1 MDMPMKLALGPI
13 PYFWPLER
21 VRAFYHKV
29 AEWPVD
35 IVYVGETVCAK
46 RRALS
51 FDAWL
56 RVADELSE
64 AGKEVVLSTL
74 ALMDAE
80 SSLAMLE
87 RICANGRYRVEAN
100 DMAAV
105 RLLSGN
111 AAFIAGPHVNCYNN
125 ETLSLLAQCGA
136 CRWVAPMELP
146 GSTVAELLRQRPPG
160 LQAEVQA
167 FGRMP
172 LAFSARCFTARAHD
186 LPKDQCD
193 FCCGEYP
200 DGLAVETQEGQALF
214 TINGIQIQSATLCNL
229 AGALVDFEA
238 YGVDVMRIA
247 PLAQGTELAVDA
259 FRAVVDGQLSPEAA
273 DEKLASL
280 SPAGLSD
287 GYWNGTSGMAWHET
301 NPARISHQAA
311 PK

>member
-1 MDMPMKLALGPI
+1 MKLALGPI

-21 VRAFYHKV
+21 VRAFYHQV

-51 FDAWL
+51 FQGWL
-56 RVADELSE
+56 KVADELSK

-87 RICANGRYRVEAN
+87 RICANDRYRIEAN

-105 RLLSGN
+105 RLLSDK

-125 ETLSLLAQCGA
+125 ETLSLLAECGA

-146 GSTVAELLRQRPPG
+146 GPTVAEILRQRPPG

-172 LAFSARCFTARAHD
+172 LAFSARCFTARAHNVA
-186 LPKDQCD
+186 KDQCD

-200 DGLAVETQEGQALF
+200 DGLAVETQDGQALF
-214 TINGIQIQSATLCNL
+214 TINGIQIQSAALCNL
-229 AGALVDFEA
+229 AGALTEFET
-238 YGVDVMRIA
+238 YGVDVVRIA

-259 FRAVVDGQLSPEAA
+259 FRGVLDGRLSPEAA
-273 DEKLASL
+273 DETLAPL
-280 SPAGLSD
+280 SPAGLCD
-287 GYWNGTSGMAWHET
+287 GYWNGAPGMAWQE
-301 NPARISHQAA
+301 ASLSAA
-311 PK
+311 G